1 MTNKEKEILEIIAN
15 NPMISQEELADK
27 LNITRS
33 TVAVHISSLIKQ
45 GYLLGKGYVIK
56 KQDYVVGI
64 GAANV
69 DIYGKS
75 LIDMKI
81 HYDHPSLIHTAV
93 GGVTRNVLENLA
105 HLGIKT
111 KLLCAV
117 GNDVYGKMI
126 IDHSNK
132 EGIDVS
138 NVISVDNYSSGLFI
152 QAQDNNND
160 MYLAMCDMSVN
171 ENINIDYIKSK
182 DNIINNSRVII
193 IDPSLN
199 DKTIDYIL
207 NKYKHIPIFIDPVSD
222 NYALKIKK
230 HISNIYACKP
240 NLGELEALTDIKINN
255 DEDIKKACIELIN
268 KGVKRIYVSLGRKGC
283 AYMDSDYNFLKKD
296 NVEVKNIENASGA
309 GDSFFASVI
318 YSFINNLDIDTS
330 LEYAMAAAKITLM
343 SKSAINPDLSIDL
356 IKNILK

>member
-1 MTNKEKEILEIIAN
+1 MTSKEKEILEIIKR
-15 NPMISQEELADK
+15 NPMISQDELARE
-27 LNITRS
+27 LNISRS
-33 TVAVHISSLIKQ
+33 TVAVHISSLTKQ
-45 GYLLGKGYVIK
+45 GYLLGKGYVVK
-56 KQDYVVGI
+56 KEDYVVGI

-69 DIYGKS
+69 DIYGKA
-75 LIDMKI
+75 LVDMKL
-81 HYDHPSLIHTAV
+81 HYDHPSKINTAV

-138 NVISVDNYSSGLFI
+138 NVISVDNYSSGLFM
-152 QAQDNNND
+152 QVQDNNND
-160 MYLAMCDMSVN
+160 MYLALCDMSVN
-171 ENINIDYIKSK
+171 ENINIDYLKSN
-182 DNIINNSRVII
+182 DNVINNSRVII

-199 DKTIDYIL
+199 DEVIEYIL
-207 NKYKHIPIFIDPVSD
+207 DKYKHIPIFIDPVSD

-230 HISNIYACKP
+230 HIAKIYACKP
-240 NLGELEALTDIKINN
+240 NLSELEVLSDIKINS
-255 DEDIKKACIELIN
+255 DGDVKKACEVLIN
-268 KGVKRIYVSLGRKGC
+268 KGVKRIYVSLGSKGC
-283 AYMDSDYNFLKKD
+283 AYMDSDNNFLKKD
-296 NVEVKNIENASGA
+296 NIRIPNIENASGA
-309 GDSFFASVI
+309 GDGFFASVI
-318 YSFINNLDIDTS
+318 YSFINDLDISTS
-330 LEYAMAAAKITLM
+330 LDYAMAAARITLM